1 MNPTLHRVALW
12 LATMLA
18 LGAEPIRFTSAEA
31 TVFHG
36 EKEDFLKVID
46 GVSLG
51 PSGWSPFPEVRKPQ
65 AIIARCESPVDADE
79 LQVDL
84 FFLAGRAI
92 NALAEFSLSYTTDA
106 EPSLEGTWKTLDVT
120 RFQAEVGT
128 LRRTQEQRLRLD
140 FFQVPHSE
148 QLTDNVYHIEV
159 KVPEKRVTGLRL
171 DAYPVPVQ
179 GSTEPGLSYW
189 GPYDF
194 TLTEFRASILIR
206 ETTNIALYKPT
217 LSSHD
222 VFYDVNGYL
231 QEPRNLTDGMP
242 ATMAHPHNPK
252 LGNSFFFEID
262 LGREAQLDH
271 INLRNRYDYGT
282 DRMSQLELRL
292 GQDLATIEPSPN
304 WHGQSR
310 ADGSHPEPGAID
322 TIFASH
328 GKGTFAGRYL
338 RISSN
343 SPIPYSPQLAEVEVY
358 ESRTATLVEAR
369 ADGQDLP
376 IHDKLIIPPGSLRLA
391 LKWEIP
397 QPGMP
402 SKTAIRWRL
411 CGAQEEWTESANLSI
426 EMACPPPGAYQ
437 FEVQALHSDNLW
449 DSTIAS
455 RTIVVKQH
463 WWQNLW
469 IQCAAITAVVALAIA
484 SGMLWS
490 RRRAAQQLQRLRA
503 ESALAAE
510 RARIARDL
518 HDEIGANLT
527 HISILSTLA
536 AQSDSTTEGNQHH
549 LEVAQC
555 ARETIRAFD
564 EILWSIN
571 PKDDTLRS
579 LCHYICRRAEDMLS
593 PSGIHCRFQ
602 GHDPLPDLPLPPH
615 LRHELLLAVKETLHN
630 ILKHANAQNALITFG
645 FDAHHVLHISLQDD
659 GQGFDLSP
667 IPSHRQT
674 RRSMGLE
681 DLQIRLKNLGGE
693 CRIDSELGK
702 GTCITFRLPLSP

>member
-84 FFLAGRAI
+84 YFLAGRAF

-106 EPSLEGTWKTLDVT
+106 EPSLEGTWKTLKIT
-120 RFQAEVGT
+120 RFSAEVGT
-128 LRRTQEQRLRLD
+128 LRRTENQRLCLD
-140 FFQVPHSE
+140 VFDPYYSGKRPDD
-148 QLTDNVYHIEV
+148 TYHIEV
-159 KVPEKRVTGLRL
+159 KVPEKGITGLRL
-171 DAYPVPVQ
+171 DAFPVSHPRAA
-179 GSTEPGLSYW
+179 EPGLSHW
-189 GPYDF
+189 PPYDF
-194 TLTEFRASILIR
+194 TLTEFRASILVR
-206 ETTNIALYKPT
+206 ETTNIALHKPT
-217 LSSHD
+217 RSSHD
-222 VFYDVNGYL
+222 LHYDGTAY
-231 QEPRNLTDGMP
+231 QQQPANLTDGLP
-242 ATMAHPHNPK
+242 ATMVHPHEPNV
-252 LGNSFFFEID
+252 GRQFYFEID
-262 LGREAQLDH
+262 LERQTNIDH
-271 INLRNRYDYGT
+271 INLRNRYDCAT

-292 GQDLATIEPSPN
+292 GQDLSTIEQSPN
-304 WHGQSR
+304 WRGQSR
-310 ADGSHPEPGAID
+310 ADGSHPEPGAVD

-328 GKGTFAGRYL
+328 GKGPFVGRYL

-402 SKTAIRWRL
+402 SKTAIRWRMR
-411 CGAQEEWTESANLSI
+411 GAQEEWSESANLAI
-426 EMACPPPGAYQ
+426 EMACPPPGRYQ

-469 IQCAAITAVVALAIA
+469 VQCAAITSVVTLAIA

-593 PSGIHCRFQ
+593 PSGIHCRLQ

-630 ILKHANAQNALITFG
+630 ILKHANAQNVLITFA

-693 CRIDSELGK
+693 CRIESELGK
-702 GTCITFRLPLSP
+702 GTCITFLLPLSP